1 MCIKPDEVLNDH
13 NSTSEDMS
21 TSTLLRQVSDISSS
35 RVHLTL
41 IVLNKMSGAI
51 YDSGTALSVPEG
63 GSVKKR
69 KSDTDLGQ
77 EIQDRNDQRTEWNE
91 QVSEVQNLSLCRTL
105 REQNAKE
112 QGKRVEKKVRARR
125 RPNCCACQKVSTC
138 NDQLVCSNCGHE
150 RCAQCCYA
158 EY

>member
-63 GSVKKR
+63 GSVVSHRETICLLGSNNLRVPEKEKKR
-69 KSDTDLGQ
+69 HGSRSRDSRQK
-77 EIQDRNDQRTEWNE
+77 RP
-91 QVSEVQNLSLCRTL
+91 
-105 REQNAKE
+105 AY
-112 QGKRVEKKVRARR
+112 RVERAGIRGAE
-125 RPNCCACQKVSTC
+125 PITVSNAT
-138 NDQLVCSNCGHE
+138 GAE
-150 RCAQCCYA
+150 R
-158 EY
+158 